1 MIVIYTRVSSESQS
15 TGSQIPDLERWVSA
29 QPVGEPIEW
38 FTDTFTGTSMKRP
51 GWEAVE
57 KAIENGI
64 VSKIVVWNLDRLG
77 RAPAPMLNLFD
88 MLKSRKIN
96 LISLKQGFDLSTPAG
111 MLMAG
116 VVAMFA
122 AFERENSRERQR
134 AGIEAAKLKGKYTG
148 RRPGT
153 TKASVIRAK
162 NLKDRGRSYGEIGK
176 ILGISKDTAWRYVQ
190 TATVLLEELECKT
203 VSDSSDPVSITN
215 CDSE

>member
-15 TGSQIPDLERWVSA
+15 TESQIPDLERWVSA
-29 QPVGEPIEW
+29 QVVGEPIEW
-38 FTDTFTGTSMKRP
+38 FTDTFIGTSMKRP
-51 GWEAVE
+51 GWDAVE

-64 VSKIVVWNLDRLG
+64 VSKIVVWSLDRLG
-77 RAPAPMLNLFD
+77 RAPAEMMRLFD
-88 MLKSRKIN
+88 VLKSRKIN

-116 VVAMFA
+116 MITVFSR
-122 AFERENSRERQR
+122 FETEQRRERQR

-162 NLKDRGRSYGEIGK
+162 NLKDKGRSYGEIGK

-190 TATVLLEELECKT
+190 TATILLDELECKT
-203 VSDSSDPVSITN
+203 ASDSLGQA
-215 CDSE
+215 